1 MRHTMEAK
9 VKAAY
14 LVLNHL
20 SIVGDIYKAADCAS
34 LTAHEIMDTKAKDMW
49 MGSGLDNDPQYWDEV
64 IEEIKKHGKDK

>member
-1 MRHTMEAK
+1 MEAK
-9 VKAAY
+9 VT
-14 LVLNHL
+14 
-20 SIVGDIYKAADCAS
+20 DCAS

>member
-1 MRHTMEAK
+1 MEAK

-20 SIVGDIYKAADCAS
+20 SIVGDIHKAADCAS
-34 LTAHEIMDTKAKDMW
+34 LTAHEIMDMRAKYISVD
-49 MGSGLDNDPQYWDEV
+49 SEIENLEYWDEV